1 MMCLGLTDGT
11 LTRKYTGL
19 NVLAEV
25 RELKMRNTVNML
37 TSMRE
42 QMRVNI
48 PVPSGSDLMA
58 VFCS

>member
-25 RELKMRNTVNML
+25 RELKMRKSVNML
-37 TSMRE
+37 SRMKE
-42 QMRVNI
+42 QI
-48 PVPSGSDLMA
+48 KLTFLSLQSLI
-58 VFCS
+58 

>member
-25 RELKMRNTVNML
+25 RELKMMNTVNML

-42 QMRVNI
+42 QM
-48 PVPSGSDLMA
+48 
-58 VFCS
+58 